1 MHKTSTHMP
10 AIIFIVLSFFAAAI
24 LYAIIFLEIKEGGR
38 DMTFAVFG
46 TVLTLW
52 GNSIA
57 YWINTTR
64 SSAVKT
70 DIIAQSEPI
79 RD

>member
-1 MHKTSTHMP
+1 MESKNTTHMP
-10 AIIFIVLSFFAAAI
+10 AIIFLTLSVFAAAI
-24 LYAIIFLEIKEGGR
+24 LYAIIFLEIHEGGR
-38 DMTFAVFG
+38 DMTFAIFG

-64 SSAVKT
+64 SSAIKT
-70 DIIAQSEPI
+70 DIIASIAP
-79 RD
+79 